1 MKVTFRGWIC
11 SEYPGGLDSPAPWG
25 IFHIVTLICCILLM
39 VAIACLFRKK
49 SEKTRRIVLFVLAG
63 IILLFEATRRIVAIS
78 RGLTTWDDWLYN
90 MLPRP
95 WCAISCWLVMAS
107 VIVHKKF
114 LYNFTSM
121 TGSICAII
129 FFAYPTVGFTDSYVL
144 FENVYSIGT
153 HFVFFNACVAFITLR
168 FTDFKALGKKG
179 FQDGA
184 LKELITL
191 VIVYA
196 YAFIE
201 IYVLKIATDPMYCMP
216 NNEAQ
221 EILGIGYPLYLV
233 LYIVFLAVY
242 FSGFYFVQY
251 LWTKKKTV
259 KQRRCAGSR

>member
-1 MKVTFRGWIC
+1 MKITFRDWIY
-11 SEYPGGLDSPAPWG
+11 SNYPANSGITGAWG
-25 IFHIVTLICCILLM
+25 IFHIITLIVCILLM
-39 VAIACLFRKK
+39 LAIAFLFRKR
-49 SEKTRRIVLFVLAG
+49 SEKTRRIVVFVMAG
-63 IILLFEATRRIVAIS
+63 IILIFELSRRIIGIS
-78 RGLTTWDDWLYN
+78 RGGLTTHDWLYTL
-90 MLPRP
+90 LPRP

-121 TGSICAII
+121 TGIICAII
-129 FFAYPTVGFTDSYVL
+129 FFAYPTVGFNNKYIL

-168 FTDFKALGKKG
+168 FTDFKVKGEKG
-179 FQDGA
+179 FTDGA

-201 IYVLKIATDPMYCMP
+201 IYLLKIATDPMYCMP

-221 EILGIGYPLYLV
+221 EILGMSYPVYLV
-233 LYIVFLAVY
+233 LYILFLAVY

-251 LWTKKKTV
+251 LCAKKKTHD
-259 KQRRCAGSR
+259 KE

>member
-1 MKVTFRGWIC
+1 MRITFRNWIY
-11 SEYPGGLDSPAPWG
+11 SEYPSGSDSQAPWG
-25 IFHIVTLICCILLM
+25 IFHIVTLLCCILLM
-39 VAIACLFRKK
+39 VAIAYLFRKK

-63 IILLFEATRRIVAIS
+63 VIFLFEATRRIIAIS
-78 RGLTTWDDWLYN
+78 RGLNTSHDWAYN

-114 LYNFTSM
+114 LYNFTAM
-121 TGSICAII
+121 TGIVCAII

-168 FTDFKALGKKG
+168 FTDFKVTGKKG

-191 VIVYA
+191 IAVYA

-201 IYVLKIATDPMYCMP
+201 IYLLKISADPMYCMP
-216 NNEAQ
+216 GNEAQ
-221 EILGIGYPLYLV
+221 EILGVGYPLYLV
-233 LYIVFLAVY
+233 LYTVFLAVY

-251 LWTKKKTV
+251 LSKRKKVLK
-259 KQRRCAGSR
+259 